1 MWIRGA
7 HLSLT
12 LRWGCHS
19 VFSHCREVSTR
30 GPATVPQIRGRGAIT
45 RNFPG
50 IRPVAIG
57 KGRLQEGGTDLL
69 RALSLAAVVLA
80 REMGVGTG
88 GVVDMDTGGC

>member
-1 MWIRGA
+1 M
-7 HLSLT
+7 
-12 LRWGCHS
+12 
-19 VFSHCREVSTR
+19 
-30 GPATVPQIRGRGAIT
+30 
-45 RNFPG
+45 
-50 IRPVAIG
+50 AIG